1 MANTITNTPASTGEA
16 STISSAYVGE
26 GAFSKL
32 FTTVY
37 TYKGTVSD
45 QDAVAATA
53 IGEFDVTVTGV
64 AFNDIVLGISIG
76 KDLDDGTDQC
86 SCSAHVS
93 AANTVTVQL
102 EADDA
107 QYAADDLNTAV
118 VKMLIGRP
126 SW

>member
-1 MANTITNTPASTGEA
+1 MANTITNVVAETGEA
-16 STISSAYVGE
+16 STISEAYVGE

-32 FTTVY
+32 FSTVY
-37 TYKGTVSD
+37 TFGGTIDD

-64 AFNDIVLGISIG
+64 AFNDIVLGVSIG

-86 SCSAHVS
+86 ACSAHVS

-102 EADDA
+102 LADDA
-107 QYAADDLNTAV
+107 EFAADDLNTALI
-118 VKMLIGRP
+118 KILIGRP

>member
-1 MANTITNTPASTGEA
+1 MANTITGTVKEQ
-16 STISSAYVGE
+16 SALYGE
-26 GAFSKL
+26 GMFYNL
-32 FTTVY
+32 FQTVY
-37 TYKGTVSD
+37 TFTGTISD

-53 IGEFDVTVTGV
+53 IGEFDVAVTGV
-64 AFNDIVLGISIG
+64 AFNDIVLGVSIG

-93 AANTVTVQL
+93 AANVVTVQL

-107 QYAADDLNTAV
+107 EFAADDLNTAAIHLLV
-118 VKMLIGRP
+118 GRP